1 MTFGEYIKERRRKSN
16 LTLRAFCDAN
26 GYDPGN
32 HSRLER
38 GELNPPED
46 DQKMKELAQA
56 LGIKVTSSDWF
67 EFYNLAHIA
76 RGQIPKILLDDADV
90 VAKLPVLLRTLEG
103 EPLAPQKMEELIAFI
118 RSRQ

>member
-1 MTFGEYIKERRRKSN
+1 MTFGEYIKERRRKLN
-16 LTLRAFCDAN
+16 LTLRAFCETN

-46 DQKMKELAQA
+46 NQKMKDLAKA
-56 LGIKVTSSDWF
+56 LSIRHGSGDWS
-67 EFYNLAHIA
+67 EFHSLAHVA
-76 RGQIPKILLDDADV
+76 RGQIPKVLLSDAEV

-103 EPLAPQKMEELIAFI
+103 EPLAPQKMDELIDFI